1 MISKIIL
8 SAIKEIIKKT
18 ATEIMAAMVDEDHL
32 RAIRAELLRNKILR
46 ALMRS
51 MMAEWLIIR
60 NPTS

>member
-60 NPTS
+60 NPTG

>member
-8 SAIKEIIKKT
+8 SVIKEIIKKT

-60 NPTS
+60 NPTG

>member
-8 SAIKEIIKKT
+8 SVIKEIIKKT